1 MYKEVICMW
10 KVLITDDTTLM
21 RNTLRDFLQQLDFQV
36 VGEAVDGID
45 AVEKYKQLRPHFV
58 LMDITMP
65 KMDGIEALREI
76 RRIDSEAVIV
86 MCSAIGQND
95 TIVKAIQ
102 EGAFDFIVKPFN
114 FYRVQEMVSRVN
126 MEIEHRNNFI
136 SD

>member
-95 TIVKAIQ
+95 TIVRAIQ

>member
-1 MYKEVICMW
+1 MW

-95 TIVKAIQ
+95 TIVRAIQ